1 MQLIDRTCI
10 SVDQS
15 EETSFIMVR
24 LEEEEDMKAIKHFS
38 RAVAALALM
47 MTALAISAA
56 DYPTPQ
62 EGSSVVRDFRFHTGE
77 VLPELRLHYTTVG
90 ARTGEP
96 VLILHGT
103 NGSGTNMLSPA
114 FAGELFGPGQPL
126 DASRYFIILPDA
138 IGTGKS
144 SKPSDGLR
152 TAFPKYNY
160 DDMVDAQ
167 YRLVREHL
175 GVRHLRLVLGNSMGG
190 MQTWIWAQKYPEVM
204 DVAVPMASLPTEM
217 SGRNWMMRR
226 LIIDSIRN
234 DPEWMNGNYTKQ
246 PRSLQFAS
254 VFFAIGTNGGNQG
267 LFKAAPTRE
276 KADQLLNQRL
286 NAPFR
291 GDANDHLYQWDSSRD
306 YNPSPGLE
314 RIRAV
319 LVAINS
325 ADDERNPPELG
336 VLDREIKRVKNG
348 RVFLIPASDQTA
360 GHGTTGQAKFWKKEL
375 AEVLQTAP
383 RRAQ

>member
-1 MQLIDRTCI
+1 MNPFAIFIRAML
-10 SVDQS
+10 SVAFTLTGAS
-15 EETSFIMVR
+15 SF
-24 LEEEEDMKAIKHFS
+24 
-38 RAVAALALM
+38 
-47 MTALAISAA
+47 AA
-56 DYPTPQ
+56 DYPAPR
-62 EGSSVVRDFRFHTGE
+62 EGSWVVRDFRFHTGE
-77 VLPELRLHYTTVG
+77 ILPELRLNYTTVG
-90 ARTGEP
+90 APSGEP

-103 NGSGTNMLSPA
+103 TGSAASMLTPV

-126 DASRYFIILPDA
+126 DASRYYIILTDA

-152 TAFPKYNY
+152 ASFPKYNY

-190 MQTWIWAQKYPEVM
+190 MQTWIWAEKYPDFM
-204 DVAVPMASLPTEM
+204 DVAVPMASLPSEM
-217 SGRNWMMRR
+217 SSRNWMMRR
-226 LIIDSIRN
+226 LIVDSIRN

-254 VFFAIGTNGGNQG
+254 VFYGIATNGGNLGHYQ
-267 LFKAAPTRE
+267 AAPTRE

-286 NAPFR
+286 SAPFA

-314 RIRAV
+314 RIQAT
-319 LVAINS
+319 LLAINS

-336 VLDREIKRVKNG
+336 VLDRDIKRVRNG
-348 RVFLIPASDQTA
+348 RVLLIPISNQTV
-360 GHGTTGQAKFWKKEL
+360 GHGTTGQAKFWKQQVGEL
-375 AEVLQTAP
+375 LQTAP
-383 RRAQ
+383 HRGDVLSLEAQERPAH

>member
-1 MQLIDRTCI
+1 MRRIEVCGRVIWTLALT
-10 SVDQS
+10 
-15 EETSFIMVR
+15 
-24 LEEEEDMKAIKHFS
+24 L
-38 RAVAALALM
+38 AALPC
-47 MTALAISAA
+47 LAAE
-56 DYPTPQ
+56 YPAPK
-62 EGSSVVRDFRFHTGE
+62 EGTWVVRDFRFHTGE
-77 VLPELRLHYTTVG
+77 VLPELHLHYTTVG
-90 ARTGEP
+90 APTGQP

-103 NGSGTNMLSPA
+103 TGSGTGMLTPT

-126 DASRYFIILPDA
+126 DASRYYVILPDA

-152 TAFPKYNY
+152 TKFPRYNY

-167 YRLVREHL
+167 YRLVTEHL

-190 MQTWIWAQKYPEVM
+190 MQTWIWAQKYPDAM

-217 SGRNWMMRR
+217 SSRNWMMRR

-246 PRSLQFAS
+246 PRSVQFAS

-267 LFKAAPTRE
+267 LYKLAPTRE
-276 KADQLLNQRL
+276 KADALLNQRL
-286 NAPFR
+286 ATPFR

-306 YNPSPGLE
+306 YNPAPGLE
-314 RIRAV
+314 RIRAT
-319 LVAINS
+319 LLAINS

-336 VLDREIKRVKNG
+336 ALDREIKRVKNG
-348 RVFLIPASDQTA
+348 RVLLIPGSEETF
-360 GHGTTGQAKFWKKEL
+360 GHGTTGQARFWKKEL
-375 AEVLQTAP
+375 AELLEVAP
-383 RRAQ
+383 RRTD

>member
-1 MQLIDRTCI
+1 
-10 SVDQS
+10 VG
-15 EETSFIMVR
+15 
-24 LEEEEDMKAIKHFS
+24 
-38 RAVAALALM
+38 
-47 MTALAISAA
+47 
-56 DYPTPQ
+56 TP
-62 EGSSVVRDFRFHTGE
+62 
-77 VLPELRLHYTTVG
+77 
-90 ARTGEP
+90 TGEP

-103 NGSGTNMLSPA
+103 TGSSAGMLSPA
-114 FAGELFGPGQPL
+114 FAGELFGAGQPL
-126 DASRYFIILPDA
+126 DASRYYIILPDA

-152 TAFPKYNY
+152 AGFPKYNY

-167 YRLVREHL
+167 YRLVTEHL

-190 MQTWIWAQKYPEVM
+190 MQTWIWAQKYPDFM
-204 DVAVPMASLPTEM
+204 DIAVPMASLPTEM

-267 LFKAAPTRE
+267 LYKLAPTRE
-276 KADQLLNQRL
+276 KADAVLNQRL
-286 NAPFR
+286 SAPFR
-291 GDANDHLYQWDSSRD
+291 GDANDHLYQWESSRD

-314 RIRAV
+314 RIRAT
-319 LVAINS
+319 LLAINS

-336 VLDREIKRVKNG
+336 VLDREIKRVKKG
-348 RVFLIPASDQTA
+348 RVLLIPGSEETS
-360 GHGTTGQAKFWKKEL
+360 GHGTTFRAKFWKKEL
-375 AEVLQTAP
+375 TELLQSAP
-383 RRAQ
+383 RTMK

>member
-1 MQLIDRTCI
+1 MKLTKPLI
-10 SVDQS
+10 
-15 EETSFIMVR
+15 
-24 LEEEEDMKAIKHFS
+24 
-38 RAVAALALM
+38 RAMSALALVL
-47 MTALAISAA
+47 TALFAPGTWAA
-56 DYPTPQ
+56 DYPKPE
-62 EGSSVVRDFRFHTGE
+62 EGSWVVRDFRFHTGE
-77 VLPELRLHYTTVG
+77 QLPELRLHYTTIG

-96 VLILHGT
+96 VLVLHGT
-103 NGSGTNMLSPA
+103 TGSGANFLTPA

-126 DASRYFIILPDA
+126 DASRYFVILPDA

-152 TAFPKYNY
+152 TGFPKYNY
-160 DDMVDAQ
+160 DDMVEGQ

-190 MQTWIWAQKYPEVM
+190 MQTWIWAQKYPDSM
-204 DVAVPMASLPTEM
+204 DIAVPMASLPTEM
-217 SGRNWMMRR
+217 AGRNWMMRR
-226 LIIDSIRN
+226 LLIESIRN

-246 PRSLQFAS
+246 PRGLQLAS
-254 VFFAIGTNGGNQG
+254 VFFAVGTNGGNQG
-267 LFKAAPTRE
+267 LFKSAPTRE
-276 KADQLLNQRL
+276 KADQLLAQRL
-286 NAPFR
+286 SAPFR

-319 LVAINS
+319 LLAINA

-336 VLDREIKRVKNG
+336 VLEREIKRVKNG
-348 RVFLIPASDQTA
+348 RAYVIPASSETA

>member
-1 MQLIDRTCI
+1 
-10 SVDQS
+10 
-15 EETSFIMVR
+15 
-24 LEEEEDMKAIKHFS
+24 MKPTKALT
-38 RAVAALALM
+38 RAMFTLAFAL
-47 MTALAISAA
+47 TALAGLAA
-56 DYPTPQ
+56 DYPAPQ
-62 EGSSVVRDFRFHTGE
+62 EGTWVVRDFRFHTGE

-103 NGSGTNMLSPA
+103 TGSGARMLTPA
-114 FAGELFGPGQPL
+114 FAGELLGPGQPL
-126 DASRYFIILPDA
+126 DASRYYVILPDA

-152 TAFPKYNY
+152 TRFPKYNY

-167 YRLVREHL
+167 YRLVSEHL

-190 MQTWIWAQKYPEVM
+190 MQTWIWAQKYPERM
-204 DVAVPMASLPTEM
+204 DIAVPMASLPTQM
-217 SGRNWMMRR
+217 SSRNWMMRR

-254 VFFAIGTNGGNQG
+254 VFYAIGTNGGNQR
-267 LFKAAPTRE
+267 LYKDAPTRE

-286 NAPFR
+286 SAPFS

-306 YNPSPGLE
+306 YDPSLGLE
-314 RIRAV
+314 RIQAV
-319 LVAINS
+319 LLAINS
-325 ADDERNPPELG
+325 ADDERNPPEVG
-336 VLDREIKRVKNG
+336 VLEREIKRVKNG
-348 RVFLIPASDQTA
+348 RVLLIPASEETS
-360 GHGTTGQAKFWKKEL
+360 GHGTTGQARFWKKEL
-375 AEVLQTAP
+375 GELLQTAP
-383 RRAQ
+383 RRAN